1 MYVLRNT
8 QYLPMI
14 SCNFFKK
21 NLNTVIADLY
31 FTFVQTELEC
41 LEETLEKRRAELRE
55 ADKRLRDC
63 RGDLEQARGDAEEM
77 ILHYDSVKAQ
87 LDERSSELELLGL
100 YLSCSWLR

>member
-1 MYVLRNT
+1 M
-8 QYLPMI
+8 
-14 SCNFFKK
+14 
-21 NLNTVIADLY
+21 
-31 FTFVQTELEC
+31 QTELEC

-100 YLSCSWLR
+100 YLFMQLAAVTHSFPVVASSEVIQLLTPLYRI

>member
-1 MYVLRNT
+1 M
-8 QYLPMI
+8 
-14 SCNFFKK
+14 
-21 NLNTVIADLY
+21 
-31 FTFVQTELEC
+31 QTELEC

-100 YLSCSWLR
+100 YLFMQLAAVTNSYPVVAGSELIQLLTPLYRI